1 MLTRR
6 APIVATADRPAELT
20 PHTIDLFMVGFGRA
34 PIPPIGEPG
43 RWDLLLMSDAEAR
56 ALYLRHR
63 EWLLKEAE
71 RRGLRRPW
79 AERHY
84 GGKERPSKDLNP

>member
-6 APIVATADRPAELT
+6 TPLVDTATDCPAELAA
-20 PHTIDLFMVGFGRA
+20 HTVDIFLLGFGKA
-34 PIPPIGEPG
+34 PIPPVGALG
-43 RWDLLLMSDAEAR
+43 RWDLLLMPADEAR

-71 RRGLRRPW
+71 RCGLHRVW
-79 AERHY
+79 AESVY
-84 GGKERPSKDLNP
+84 GRGKTR